1 MSHTRVSYD
10 DVEPRAPGMHFLR
23 DALDCEQMGFTVL
36 DASAGWEG
44 KEHDH
49 AHDNQEEVYFL
60 VDGTATLTVDGEDIA
75 LDAGDTVCVPADAS
89 RELAFDEDSQMV
101 IAGAP

>member
-1 MSHTRVSYD
+1 MSHTKVSYD

-23 DALDCEQMGFTVL
+23 DALDCEQLGFTVL
-36 DASAGWEG
+36 DATEGWEG

-49 AHDNQEEVYFL
+49 THDEQEEVYML
-60 VDGTATLTVDGEDIA
+60 LEGSATLTVAGEDVSFDSG
-75 LDAGDTVCVPADAS
+75 DAVRVPPDTT
-89 RELAFDEDSQMV
+89 RELAFDEESQMV